1 MTENWSIKMKV
12 NIELQPALKDRTGVG
27 WYVYEVVKHL
37 PKGKIKITGTIFNFL
52 KRRND
57 TEIIK
62 DLDINISSFYLLPY
76 RVYLYLTK
84 KFNIPYNYFFRPKAD
99 LYHFMGYIVPYSI
112 KGKVILTVYDLVV
125 ELFPETMEEKNREL
139 LRKEMQRSIK
149 RADHIITIS
158 NSAKAELIN
167 VLGVNA
173 ENIDIISPGVD
184 YDVFNARINDEMKR
198 KIKQKYDLPDEYIL
212 YLGTLEPRKNI
223 SSLIKA
229 FIKLKKEKK
238 ISEKLVIAGKKGWL
252 FSEIFDLIKSL
263 DLENEVILT
272 DYVDESDKPAIYQN
286 AKLFV
291 FPSLYEGFG
300 MPILEAMAAGIP
312 VITSNTSAMPEV
324 AGDAAILV
332 NPLSI
337 EEISEA
343 MLEVMNNDK
352 LSNELISKG
361 FDQCKKFT
369 WSNSANKLVEIYKKY
384 GGK

>member
-1 MTENWSIKMKV
+1 MEDKLQVAVEI
-12 NIELQPALKDRTGVG
+12 QPALEDHTGVG
-27 WYVYEVVKHL
+27 WYLYEL
-37 PKGKIKITGTIFNFL
+37 LNNIDRSEIEIIGNYFNFL
-52 KRRND
+52 NRHDYSKSLSNL
-57 TEIIK
+57 
-62 DLDINISSFYLLPY
+62 DLKYNKLQYVPY
-76 RVYLYLTK
+76 RIYKILTEK
-84 KFNIPYNYFFRPKAD
+84 YNVSYNLFFRKKTD
-99 LYHFMGYIVPYSI
+99 IYHFTRYILPNNI
-112 KGKVILTVYDLVV
+112 KGKVILNIYDLVF
-125 ELFPETMEEKNREL
+125 EKYIETMESKNRESFK
-139 LRKEMQRSIK
+139 RSFYKSIK
-149 RADHIITIS
+149 RADQIITIS
-158 NSAKAELIN
+158 ESSKNELVEILKVPENKIHIVQPGIDFQKFNKKNSEITKSVIL
-167 VLGVNA
+167 
-173 ENIDIISPGVD
+173 
-184 YDVFNARINDEMKR
+184 
-198 KIKQKYDLPDEYIL
+198 KYSLPEDYIL

-223 SSLIKA
+223 SSIIRAYGSLRNSD
-229 FIKLKKEKK
+229 K
-238 ISEKLVIAGKKGWL
+238 ITEKLVIAGKKGWL

-272 DYVDESDKPAIYQN
+272 DYVAEFDKPAIYQN

-361 FDQCKKFT
+361 FDQCRKFT
-369 WSNSANKLVEIYKKY
+369 WSNSTNKLVKIYKKY

>member
-1 MTENWSIKMKV
+1 MEDKIQV
-12 NIELQPALKDRTGVG
+12 AVEIQPALEDHTGVG
-27 WYVYEVVKHL
+27 WYLYEL
-37 PKGKIKITGTIFNFL
+37 LNNIDRSEIEIIGNYFNFL
-52 KRRND
+52 NRHDYSKSLSNL
-57 TEIIK
+57 
-62 DLDINISSFYLLPY
+62 DLKYNKLQYVPY
-76 RVYLYLTK
+76 RIYKILTEK
-84 KFNIPYNYFFRPKAD
+84 YNVSYNLFFRKKTD
-99 LYHFMGYIVPYSI
+99 IYHFTRYILPNNI
-112 KGKVILTVYDLVV
+112 KGKVILNIYDLVF
-125 ELFPETMEEKNREL
+125 EKYIETMESKNRESFK
-139 LRKEMQRSIK
+139 RSFYKSIK
-149 RADHIITIS
+149 RADQIITIS
-158 NSAKAELIN
+158 ESSKNELVEILKVPENKIHIVQPGIDFQKFNKKNSEITKSVIL
-167 VLGVNA
+167 
-173 ENIDIISPGVD
+173 
-184 YDVFNARINDEMKR
+184 
-198 KIKQKYDLPDEYIL
+198 KYSLPEDYIL

-223 SSLIKA
+223 SSIIRAYGSLRNSD
-229 FIKLKKEKK
+229 K
-238 ISEKLVIAGKKGWL
+238 ITEKLVIAGKKGWL

-272 DYVDESDKPAIYQN
+272 DYVAEFDKPAIYQN

-361 FDQCKKFT
+361 FDQCRKFT
-369 WSNSANKLVEIYKKY
+369 WSNSTNKLVKIYKKY

>member
-1 MTENWSIKMKV
+1 MVEDKIQV
-12 NIELQPALKDRTGVG
+12 AVEIQPALEDHTGVG
-27 WYVYEVVKHL
+27 WYLHELLNNIDRSEIEIIGNY
-37 PKGKIKITGTIFNFL
+37 FNFL
-52 KRRND
+52 NRHDYSKSLLNL
-57 TEIIK
+57 
-62 DLDINISSFYLLPY
+62 DLKYNKLQYVPY
-76 RVYLYLTK
+76 RIYKILTEK
-84 KFNIPYNYFFRPKAD
+84 YNVSYNLFFRKKTD
-99 LYHFMGYIVPYSI
+99 IYHFTRYILPNNI
-112 KGKVILTVYDLVV
+112 KGKVILNIYDLVF
-125 ELFPETMEEKNREL
+125 EKYIETMESKNRESF
-139 LRKEMQRSIK
+139 KRSFYKSVK
-149 RADHIITIS
+149 RADQIITIS
-158 NSAKAELIN
+158 ESSKNELVEILKVPENKIHIVQPGIDFQKFNTKNSEITKN
-167 VLGVNA
+167 VIL
-173 ENIDIISPGVD
+173 
-184 YDVFNARINDEMKR
+184 
-198 KIKQKYDLPDEYIL
+198 KYSLPEDYIL

-223 SSLIKA
+223 SSIIRAYGSLRNSN
-229 FIKLKKEKK
+229 K
-238 ISEKLVIAGKKGWL
+238 ITEKLVIAGKKGWL

-337 EEISEA
+337 EEMSEA

-361 FDQCKKFT
+361 FDRCKKFT

>member
-1 MTENWSIKMKV
+1 MVEDKIQV
-12 NIELQPALKDRTGVG
+12 AVEIQPALEDHTGVG
-27 WYVYEVVKHL
+27 WYLYEL
-37 PKGKIKITGTIFNFL
+37 LNNIDRSEIEIIGNYFNFL
-52 KRRND
+52 NRHDYRKSLSNL
-57 TEIIK
+57 
-62 DLDINISSFYLLPY
+62 DLKYNKLQYVPY
-76 RVYLYLTK
+76 RIYKILTEK
-84 KFNIPYNYFFRPKAD
+84 YNVSYNLFFRKKTD
-99 LYHFMGYIVPYSI
+99 VYHFTRYILPNNI
-112 KGKVILTVYDLVV
+112 KGKVILNIYDLVFEKYV
-125 ELFPETMEEKNREL
+125 ETMESKNRESF
-139 LRKEMQRSIK
+139 KRSFYKSVK
-149 RADHIITIS
+149 RADQIITIS
-158 NSAKAELIN
+158 ESSKNELVEILKVPENKIHIVQPGIDFQKFNTKNSEVTKN
-167 VLGVNA
+167 VIL
-173 ENIDIISPGVD
+173 
-184 YDVFNARINDEMKR
+184 
-198 KIKQKYDLPDEYIL
+198 KYSLPEDYIL

-223 SSLIKA
+223 SSIIRAYGSLRNNN
-229 FIKLKKEKK
+229 K
-238 ISEKLVIAGKKGWL
+238 ITEKLVIAGKKGWL

-263 DLENEVILT
+263 DLGNEVILT

-337 EEISEA
+337 EEMSEA

-361 FDQCKKFT
+361 FDRCKKFT

>member
-1 MTENWSIKMKV
+1 MVEDKIQV
-12 NIELQPALKDRTGVG
+12 AVEIQPALEDHTGVG
-27 WYVYEVVKHL
+27 WYLYEL
-37 PKGKIKITGTIFNFL
+37 LNNIDRSEIEIIGNYFNFL
-52 KRRND
+52 NRHDYSKSLSNL
-57 TEIIK
+57 
-62 DLDINISSFYLLPY
+62 DLKYNKLQYVPY
-76 RVYLYLTK
+76 RIYKILTEK
-84 KFNIPYNYFFRPKAD
+84 YNVSYNLFFRKKTD
-99 LYHFMGYIVPYSI
+99 IYHFTRYILPNNI
-112 KGKVILTVYDLVV
+112 KGKVILNIYDLVF
-125 ELFPETMEEKNREL
+125 EKYIETMESKNRESFK
-139 LRKEMQRSIK
+139 RSFYKSIK
-149 RADHIITIS
+149 RADQIITIS
-158 NSAKAELIN
+158 ESSKNELVEILKVPENKIHIVQPGIDFQKFNKKNSEITKSVIL
-167 VLGVNA
+167 
-173 ENIDIISPGVD
+173 
-184 YDVFNARINDEMKR
+184 
-198 KIKQKYDLPDEYIL
+198 KYSLPEDYIL

-223 SSLIKA
+223 SSIIRAYGSLRNSD
-229 FIKLKKEKK
+229 K
-238 ISEKLVIAGKKGWL
+238 ITEKLVIAGKKGWL

-272 DYVDESDKPAIYQN
+272 DYVAEFDKPAIYQN

-361 FDQCKKFT
+361 FDQCRKFT
-369 WSNSANKLVEIYKKY
+369 WSNSTNKLVKIYKKY

>member
-1 MTENWSIKMKV
+1 MVEDKIQV
-12 NIELQPALKDRTGVG
+12 AVEIQPALEDHTGVG
-27 WYVYEVVKHL
+27 WYLHELLNNIDRSEIEIIGNY
-37 PKGKIKITGTIFNFL
+37 FNFL
-52 KRRND
+52 NRHDYSKSLSNL
-57 TEIIK
+57 
-62 DLDINISSFYLLPY
+62 DLKYNKLQYVPY
-76 RVYLYLTK
+76 RIYKILTEK
-84 KFNIPYNYFFRPKAD
+84 YNVSYNLFFRKKTD
-99 LYHFMGYIVPYSI
+99 VYHFTRYILPNNI
-112 KGKVILTVYDLVV
+112 KGKVILNIYDLVFEKYV
-125 ELFPETMEEKNREL
+125 ETMESKNRESF
-139 LRKEMQRSIK
+139 KRSFYKSVK
-149 RADHIITIS
+149 RADQIITIS
-158 NSAKAELIN
+158 ESSKNELVEILKVPENKIHIVQPGIDFQKFNTKNSEVTKN
-167 VLGVNA
+167 VIL
-173 ENIDIISPGVD
+173 
-184 YDVFNARINDEMKR
+184 
-198 KIKQKYDLPDEYIL
+198 KYSLPEDYIL

-223 SSLIKA
+223 SSIIRAYGSLRNNN
-229 FIKLKKEKK
+229 K
-238 ISEKLVIAGKKGWL
+238 ITEKLVIAGKKGWL

-263 DLENEVILT
+263 DLGNEVILT

-324 AGDAAILV
+324 VGDAAILV

-343 MLEVMNNDK
+343 MLELMNNDK

-384 GGK
+384 GGQ

>member
-1 MTENWSIKMKV
+1 MEDKIKGAV
-12 NIELQPALKDRTGVG
+12 EIQPALEDHTGVG
-27 WYVYEVVKHL
+27 WYLHELLNNIDRSEIEIIGNY
-37 PKGKIKITGTIFNFL
+37 FNFL
-52 KRRND
+52 NRHDYSKSLSNL
-57 TEIIK
+57 
-62 DLDINISSFYLLPY
+62 DLKYNKLQYVPY
-76 RVYLYLTK
+76 RIYKILTEK
-84 KFNIPYNYFFRPKAD
+84 YNVSYNLFFRKKTD
-99 LYHFMGYIVPYSI
+99 VYHFTRYILPNNI
-112 KGKVILTVYDLVV
+112 KGKVILNIYDLVFEKYV
-125 ELFPETMEEKNREL
+125 ETMESKNRESF
-139 LRKEMQRSIK
+139 KRSFYKSVK
-149 RADHIITIS
+149 RADQIITIS
-158 NSAKAELIN
+158 ESSKNELIEILKVPENKIHIVQPGIDFQKFNTKNSEVTKN
-167 VLGVNA
+167 VIL
-173 ENIDIISPGVD
+173 
-184 YDVFNARINDEMKR
+184 
-198 KIKQKYDLPDEYIL
+198 KYSLPEDYIL

-223 SSLIKA
+223 SSIIRAYGSLRNNN
-229 FIKLKKEKK
+229 K
-238 ISEKLVIAGKKGWL
+238 ITEKLVIAGKKGWL

-324 AGDAAILV
+324 VGDAAILV

-343 MLEVMNNDK
+343 MLELMNNDK

-384 GGK
+384 GGQ

>member
-1 MTENWSIKMKV
+1 MEDKIQV
-12 NIELQPALKDRTGVG
+12 AVEIQPALEDHTGVG
-27 WYVYEVVKHL
+27 WYLHELLNNIDRSEIEIIGNY
-37 PKGKIKITGTIFNFL
+37 FNFL
-52 KRRND
+52 NRHDYSKSLSNL
-57 TEIIK
+57 
-62 DLDINISSFYLLPY
+62 DLKYNKLQYVPY
-76 RVYLYLTK
+76 RIYKILTEK
-84 KFNIPYNYFFRPKAD
+84 YNVSYNLFFRKKTD
-99 LYHFMGYIVPYSI
+99 IYHFTRYILPNNI
-112 KGKVILTVYDLVV
+112 KGKVILNIYDLVFEKYV
-125 ELFPETMEEKNREL
+125 ETMESKNRESF
-139 LRKEMQRSIK
+139 KRSFYKSVK
-149 RADHIITIS
+149 RADQIITIS
-158 NSAKAELIN
+158 ESSKNELVEILKVPENKIHIVQPGIDFQKFNTKNSEVTKN
-167 VLGVNA
+167 VIL
-173 ENIDIISPGVD
+173 
-184 YDVFNARINDEMKR
+184 
-198 KIKQKYDLPDEYIL
+198 KYSLPEDYIL

-223 SSLIKA
+223 SSIIRAYGSLRNNN
-229 FIKLKKEKK
+229 K
-238 ISEKLVIAGKKGWL
+238 ITEKLVIAGKKGWL

-263 DLENEVILT
+263 DLGNEVILT

-324 AGDAAILV
+324 VGDAAILV

-343 MLEVMNNDK
+343 MLELMNNDK

-384 GGK
+384 GGQ